1 MTSGMFEVFAA
12 AKPAGGAAVDQILI
26 ANAMAIV
33 ASGALLWLVLGHR
46 SGKVRHLSRF
56 AGIAERASGLPGWVA
71 LPAGIA
77 MVSLIVALLGMY
89 WDIALHIDVGR
100 DEGPLANPAHYL
112 ILGGLFGIFCAGF
125 IAMALPRD
133 KVSETSVRINAGWYA
148 PLGGVLMVVTSA
160 FALLG
165 FPLDDF
171 WHRLF
176 GQDVTLWGPTHLML
190 IGGAALTL
198 VGMAVLLVEGA
209 RSRGG
214 GEGVARSAPGYLRRV
229 SLMGGFL
236 IGLSTFQAEFDFG
249 VPQFQLI
256 FQPIMI
262 AFAAGLGLVCA
273 RLWIGPGGAL
283 GAVAFFLL
291 LRGAISF
298 VVGPVFGETTP
309 ALPLYAAEA
318 ACVELAALIFAR
330 RPFALGGLAG
340 IGIGTIGFA
349 AEYGWTQL
357 FYKTPWNANL
367 LPDGVIAACIAGV
380 AGGLAGVLMALAL
393 RGELPA
399 PRVARVA
406 GLASL
411 VAVAGLVAYG
421 LAETTPRDYRAE
433 VRLAE
438 AQPPPGREVSATVR
452 IDPADAAE
460 DARWLNMTS
469 WQGGGLVV
477 NELEEVG
484 AGRYRTTEPIPV
496 HGDWK
501 TTLRLQ
507 EGRSVLGL
515 PVYFPADPAIPA
527 PKVAAPARFERGFID
542 DKKLLQREVKDDVPA
557 WLTTMAPLVVLAIA
571 LSLVAALSIGL
582 ARVGRP
588 GRRQEPPEQPTAK
601 APVVTGRTRPA

>member
-1 MTSGMFEVFAA
+1 MSSAPATILAA
-12 AKPAGGAAVDQILI
+12 AKPAGGAALDQILI

-46 SGKVRHLSRF
+46 FGRRPYLAQAAAFV
-56 AGIAERASGLPGWVA
+56 ERKSGLPGWVA
-71 LPAGIA
+71 MPAGIA

-112 ILGGLFGIFCAGF
+112 ILAGLFGIFCAGF
-125 IAMALPRD
+125 IAMALPRERP
-133 KVSETSVRINAGWYA
+133 SETAVRINSGWYA
-148 PLGGVLMVVTSA
+148 PLGGVLMVLTSA

-190 IGGAALTL
+190 IGGASLTL

-209 RSRGG
+209 RSRGAG
-214 GEGVARSAPGYLRRV
+214 DGTAHSTPGYVRRV

-262 AFAAGLGLVCA
+262 AFAAGMALVCA

-298 VVGPVFGETTP
+298 VVGPVFGQTTP
-309 ALPLYAAEA
+309 ALPLFVAEA
-318 ACVELAALIFAR
+318 ACVELAALVLSS
-330 RPFALGGLAG
+330 RPLALGAVSGAG
-340 IGIGTIGFA
+340 IGTVGFA

-357 FYKTPWNANL
+357 FYKTPWNPNL
-367 LPDGVIAACIAGV
+367 LPDGVIFACIAGV
-380 AGGLAGVLMALAL
+380 AGGLAGALMALAL
-393 RGELPA
+393 RGELPSA
-399 PRVARVA
+399 RVARPAALV
-406 GLASL
+406 SL
-411 VAVAGLVAYG
+411 LAVAGLVANG
-421 LAETTPRDYRAE
+421 LAETTSGDYRAN
-433 VRLAE
+433 VRLTDVQRA
-438 AQPPPGREVSATVR
+438 PDREVSARVQVS
-452 IDPADAAE
+452 PPSAAE
-460 DARWLNMTS
+460 DARWLNITS

-477 NELEEVG
+477 NRLEELG
-484 AGRYRTTEPIPV
+484 GGSYRTTEPIPV

-501 TTLRLQ
+501 ATLRLQ
-507 EGRSVLGL
+507 TGRSVLGL
-515 PVYFPADPAIPA
+515 PIYFPADPAIPA
-527 PKVAAPARFERGFID
+527 PKVAAPARFERSFID
-542 DKKLLQREVKDDVPA
+542 DKQLLQREVKDDVA
-557 WLTTMAPLVVLAIA
+557 SWLTTLAPLVVLAIA
-571 LSLVAALSIGL
+571 AGLITALSLGL

-588 GRRQEPPEQPTAK
+588 AGPQKPPRSHWKEAALP
-601 APVVTGRTRPA
+601 GSTRPA